1 MKIWIAKGML
11 TKALLF
17 CVLALSLPGLGN
29 NAAEAAKNISAPTD
43 FVIEQGG
50 VGLVPITAF
59 TDGLTG
65 VVGVD
70 VLIEYDSSVIE
81 IFSGAGT
88 VQQTGHTTED
98 WYLLYN
104 RCVQFWWRDL

>member
-1 MKIWIAKGML
+1 ML

-29 NAAEAAKNISAPTD
+29 NAAEAAKKISAPTD

-50 VGLVPITAF
+50 VGLVPIKAF
-59 TDGLTG
+59 TDGSTS

-70 VLIEYDSSVIE
+70 VFIEYDSSVIE

-88 VQQTGHTTED
+88 VQQTGHTTAD
-98 WYLLYN
+98 WHLLHN
-104 RCVQFWWRDL
+104 VSFSIW

>member
-11 TKALLF
+11 TKPLLF
-17 CVLALSLPGLGN
+17 CFLVLSLLGLGN

-70 VLIEYDSSVIE
+70 VLIEYESSVIE

-88 VQQTGHTTED
+88 VQQTGHTTAD
-98 WYLLYN
+98 WHLLPN
-104 RCVQFWWRDL
+104 GSFSIW